1 MIMLKSGTVQ
11 GEFYYLQVDEP
22 DLPTSMYKPLAKQ
35 SFALKDRTHVFQ
47 TVMHNHINA
56 KDKKIKLELFMH
68 GIYKIKSFSLSKI
81 EVPHERWRKFGFIV
95 HEGKLHEDDSIE
107 MSNRLRTLVL
117 DVPLKEGNATT
128 CPTHEQRRVMISPK
142 FNKPT
147 QIAESYWIVDY
158 SEVKGAKNEQTENA
172 VIMGKGQT
180 LSFIRLKD
188 EKNFLMVAE
197 DHLYIVE
204 QESLVSSESK
214 PTAAYLPEIK
224 PTSQNC
230 SESNSAQR
238 TGKLVIKRVIAD
250 RNISGFLQVDE
261 WLYSHNQPF

>member
-1 MIMLKSGTVQ
+1 MS
-11 GEFYYLQVDEP
+11 
-22 DLPTSMYKPLAKQ
+22 
-35 SFALKDRTHVFQ
+35 DRV
-47 TVMHNHINA
+47 
-56 KDKKIKLELFMH
+56 
-68 GIYKIKSFSLSKI
+68 
-81 EVPHERWRKFGFIV
+81 
-95 HEGKLHEDDSIE
+95 
-107 MSNRLRTLVL
+107 RTLVL

-142 FNKPT
+142 IGGKPP
-147 QIAESYWIVDY
+147 QIAESDWIIDY

-180 LSFIRLKD
+180 LSFVRLKD

-204 QESLVSSESK
+204 QEPLVSTESK

-224 PTSQNC
+224 QPSQNC
-230 SESNSAQR
+230 SESNSAR
-238 TGKLVIKRVIAD
+238 KTGKLVIKRVIAD